1 MLFMGKIL
9 ALCIF
14 LGTLAGGQTTQSTPR
29 AAQEAPAPAAS
40 QAKLQAAHDES
51 ASVPDTAAVMTIT
64 GVCAPQPKPAA
75 AKAVAAKPATGT
87 KSAATAD
94 CKTVITKAQFE
105 KLASG
110 LAPNGTLSPQ
120 LKGRLAAQMPALIAL
135 SAQARKQHM
144 DQTEQYRE
152 TLKFV
157 QMEILA
163 TELQRKLQSEAADVP
178 DADIQKYYDDH
189 KVDFE
194 QYNVDRLF
202 VPRTKQNQ
210 PDLKDE
216 SDKNTKPTE
225 EEVKAKQAAEKAKAD
240 AAEESM
246 TKLADD
252 LRARAAA
259 GEDIKKLQKEAFEAA
274 GMKIESPT
282 VNLANVRRSG
292 LAPGHVAV
300 FDLKSGEVSQVIS
313 DAGGHFIYKMN
324 SNTEMPLDQ
333 VKNEI
338 HTRLQGERLKEMMDK
353 LNGSYKVERNEAYFG
368 PAGAPGGMPPRPMG
382 ARPGSV
388 PTPPTAPQQ
397 APAAAKESSSQH

>member
-1 MLFMGKIL
+1 MGKIW

-14 LGTLAGGQTTQSTPR
+14 VGTLAWGQTPQSTPR
-29 AAQEAPAPAAS
+29 AAQPAPAPAAN
-40 QAKLQAAHDES
+40 QAKLPTQDES
-51 ASVPDTAAVMTIT
+51 ASVPDTAAVITIN
-64 GVCAPQPKPAA
+64 GVCATPAKPPAAKAAA
-75 AKAVAAKPATGT
+75 AKPTTGT
-87 KSAATAD
+87 KSASTAD

-110 LAPNGTLSPQ
+110 LSPNGSLNPQ
-120 LKGRLAAQMPALIAL
+120 LKGRLASQMPTLIAM
-135 SAQARKQHM
+135 STQAKKQHM
-144 DQTEQYRE
+144 DQTEQYKE

-163 TELQRKLQSEAADVP
+163 SELQRKLQSEAADVP
-178 DADIQKYYDDH
+178 EADIQQYYNDH
-189 KVDFE
+189 KADFE

-202 VPRTKQNQ
+202 VPRTKQPQ
-210 PDLKDE
+210 PNLKDE
-216 SDKNTKPTE
+216 GDNNAKPTE
-225 EEVKAKQAAEKAKAD
+225 EEVKAKQAAERAKAE
-240 AAEESM
+240 AAEQDM

-252 LRARAAA
+252 LHARAAA
-259 GEDIKKLQKEAFEAA
+259 GEDFKKLQKEAFEAA

-282 VNLANVRRSG
+282 VNLANVRRTG
-292 LAPGHVAV
+292 LAPGHAAV
-300 FDLKSGEVSQVIS
+300 FDLKPGEVSQVIS
-313 DAGGHFIYKMN
+313 DAGGHYIYKMN
-324 SNTEMPLDQ
+324 SNAEMPLDQ

-338 HTRLQGERLKEMMDK
+338 HSRLQGERIREMMDK

-388 PTPPTAPQQ
+388 PPPAAAPQQ

>member
-1 MLFMGKIL
+1 MGKIW
-9 ALCIF
+9 ALCI
-14 LGTLAGGQTTQSTPR
+14 LVGTLAWGQTTQSPPR
-29 AAQEAPAPAAS
+29 AAQEAPAAN
-40 QAKLQAAHDES
+40 QAKLETHDES
-51 ASVPDTAAVMTIT
+51 ASVPDTAAVMTIN

-75 AKAVAAKPATGT
+75 AKAVAAQPTPGT

-110 LAPNGTLSPQ
+110 LAPNGSLSPQ
-120 LKGRLAAQMPALIAL
+120 LKGRLAAQMPALIAM
-135 SAQARKQHM
+135 STQAKKQHM
-144 DQTEQYRE
+144 DQTEQYKE

-163 TELQRKLQSEAADVP
+163 SELQRKLQSEAADVP
-178 DADIQKYYDDH
+178 DADIQKYYNDH
-189 KVDFE
+189 KADFE

-216 SDKNTKPTE
+216 SDKNAKPTE
-225 EEVKAKQAAEKAKAD
+225 EEVKAKQAAEKARAD
-240 AAEESM
+240 AAEQSM

-274 GMKIESPT
+274 GMKIDSPT

-300 FDLKSGEVSQVIS
+300 FDLKSGEVSQVIN
-313 DAGGHFIYKMN
+313 DAGGHYIYKMN

-338 HTRLQGERLKEMMDK
+338 HTRLQTERMKEMMDK

>member
-1 MLFMGKIL
+1 MGKIW
-9 ALCIF
+9 ALFIF

-29 AAQEAPAPAAS
+29 AAQEAPAPAAN
-40 QAKLQAAHDES
+40 QAKLQTHDES
-51 ASVPDTAAVMTIT
+51 ASVPDTAAVMTIN

-75 AKAVAAKPATGT
+75 AKTVAAKPTTGT

-110 LAPNGTLSPQ
+110 LAPNGSVTPQ
-120 LKGRLAAQMPALIAL
+120 LKGRLAAQMPALIAM
-135 SAQARKQHM
+135 STQAKKEHM
-144 DQTEQYRE
+144 DQTELYKE
-152 TLKFV
+152 TVKFV

-163 TELQRKLQSEAADVP
+163 SELQRKIQSEAADVP
-178 DADIQKYYDDH
+178 DADIQKYYNDH
-189 KVDFE
+189 KADFE

-216 SDKNTKPTE
+216 SDKNAKPTE
-225 EEVKAKQAAEKAKAD
+225 EDLKAKQAAEKAKAD
-240 AAEESM
+240 AAEQSM

-274 GMKIESPT
+274 GMKIDSPS

-313 DAGGHFIYKMN
+313 DAGGHYIYKMN
-324 SNTEMPLDQ
+324 SNTEMPIDQ

-338 HTRLQGERLKEMMDK
+338 HGRLQVERMKEMMDK

-368 PAGAPGGMPPRPMG
+368 PAGAPAGMPPRPMG

-388 PTPPTAPQQ
+388 PPPPAQQQ

>member
-1 MLFMGKIL
+1 MGKIL

-135 SAQARKQHM
+135 SAQARQQHM

-368 PAGAPGGMPPRPMG
+368 PPAGPGGMPPRPMG
-382 ARPGSV
+382 ARPGPV
-388 PTPPTAPQQ
+388 PPPAAAPQQ
-397 APAAAKESSSQH
+397 APAATKESSSQH